1 MGEIVA
7 ILKGKEAQAL
17 ARKKKALLPLNN
29 NTNVSDAYPELMQTK
44 SEMNNHFAL
53 AMLGVEFDDDDHLY
67 RR

>member
-7 ILKGKEAQAL
+7 ILKGKESHAL
-17 ARKKKALLPLNN
+17 TRKKKAFLPVNN
-29 NTNVSDAYPELMQTK
+29 SNVADSYPELMQSK

>member
-7 ILKGKEAQAL
+7 ILKGKEPQAL
-17 ARKKKALLPLNN
+17 ARKKKALLPN
-29 NTNVSDAYPELMQTK
+29 NVSDAYPELTQTK